1 MATKLEDLRKKFPD
15 YNDMSDEA
23 FASAYHRKFYSDI
36 PFDDFAQRIG
46 LTPSLARAPQG
57 TSLVESF
64 PQGGMI
70 VRNEETGV
78 ESFTDGTY
86 STSDPSMI
94 KMIKAAGGDAAA
106 VVKGQSAQEMIG
118 EVPTRILSA
127 MKGMPFFRGYVE
139 PVAGAMSSAASQYYG
154 DGVSPAQ
161 AQSVIQEAI
170 AGRELEAP
178 KTTAASRLATG
189 IATAAPFAPKLA
201 AESLA
206 GKVTQGVGY
215 GAPLAALEG
224 AVAGYGEGRLP
235 EAVSQAKSGG
245 LGGALFGA
253 AAPVVGAGSGFVYG
267 KYLEK
272 PVRDILQKIGFKDT
286 AAQVV
291 KDTLAMDSATAVES
305 AERMGPYGS
314 IAALGP
320 NTEALLDTV
329 ANTSGPAA
337 KIVKEN
343 LNETSLLAS
352 RDLNTTLDNVL
363 GETTDGILT
372 QKAQIMKDT
381 AEARRELY
389 GASYDADI
397 PADSQV
403 MTLFSRVG
411 KNDMSGARELLREA
425 GEMDNYIGG
434 QRIKEA
440 EFNDLTPAQRQG
452 LDIISH
458 GDGTYTVTRQP
469 TVATIDYVTRR
480 LYSQSQTL
488 KKAEDF
494 DASRSK
500 RNLALQLRSAL
511 DDVNPDYAKARAAG
525 KDAIDQKIA
534 ADLGNDILSPRVTR
548 EDVAMAMES
557 IDDVGLRQLR
567 QALRNRIDEIQANA
581 KINPRAD
588 NEAEVIEALAALKAM
603 NTRAVATKLR
613 MALGDDAADALGKQI
628 NDTASALMQQ
638 AGVSKNSQTFIRN
651 QVMNRMKEMTGE
663 SLGETVARQGAIPTM
678 TAAAAQG
685 LLGGA
690 KQSERIRRVG
700 EEIAPVLTQ
709 RMTPEQLMAQ
719 ARLLE
724 QLTPAISRAQAGG
737 ARAAEAGRSLTMG
750 AGMAQAQQREMTPAE
765 RIMQD
770 LGIATF
776 R

>member
-1 MATKLEDLRKKFPD
+1 MAATYEEYMAMAAKADAMGE
-15 YNDMSDEA
+15 EA
-23 FASAYHRKFYSDI
+23 DAAELVR
-36 PFDDFAQRIG
+36 
-46 LTPSLARAPQG
+46 LAKAAREAAVQTPQG

-139 PVAGAMSSAASQYYG
+139 PVAGALSSAASQYYG

-178 KTTAASRLATG
+178 KTTAVSRLATG

-201 AESLA
+201 AESFA

-215 GAPLAALEG
+215 GGPLAALEG
-224 AVAGYGEGRLP
+224 LVAGYGEGGVP

-245 LGGALFGA
+245 LGGVLFGA
-253 AAPVVGAGSGFVYG
+253 AAPVVGAGSGYVYG

-291 KDTLAMDSATAVES
+291 KETLAMDSATAVES

-337 KIVKEN
+337 TIVKEN
-343 LNETSLLAS
+343 LNETALVAS

-363 GETTDGILT
+363 GKTSDGILT

-381 AEARRELY
+381 AAARRDLY
-389 GASYDADI
+389 GAAYDADI
-397 PADSQV
+397 PAGSQV
-403 MTLFSRVG
+403 MALFSRVDPT
-411 KNDMSGARELLREA
+411 DMSGARSLLREA
-425 GEMDNYIGG
+425 GEADNYIGG

-440 EFNDLTPAQRQG
+440 EFNDLTPAQREG
-452 LDIISH
+452 LDIVSH

-469 TVATIDYVTRR
+469 TVASIDYVSRR
-480 LYSQSQTL
+480 LYSQSEAL
-488 KKAEDF
+488 KRSGDLEA
-494 DASRSK
+494 ARSK
-500 RNLALQLRSAL
+500 RNLALQLRSSL

-534 ADLGNDILSPRVTR
+534 ADLGNDILSPRITR

-557 IDDVGLRQLR
+557 IDDVGRKQLR

-588 NEAEVIEALAALKAM
+588 NDAEVIEALAALKAM

-613 MALGDDAADALGKQI
+613 MALGDDAADALGRQI
-628 NDTASALMQQ
+628 NDTASALMQL
-638 AGVSKNSQTFIRN
+638 AGVAKNSQTFIRD
-651 QVMNRMKEMTGE
+651 QVMKRMKEMAGE
-663 SLGETVARQGAIPTM
+663 SLGETVARQGVMPTI
-678 TAAAAQG
+678 TSAAAQG

-709 RMTPEQLMAQ
+709 RMTPEELMAQ

-724 QLTPAISRAQAGG
+724 QLTPAISKARASG
-737 ARAAEAGRSLTMG
+737 ARAAEAGRSLTLG